1 MRTTQVLSLLFAG
14 ATLTGGGRL
23 VAQAVERTD
32 IPARGAL
39 RVTFDPRIMTWN
51 DEFTDHGRVRLG
63 APLSGDTIGA
73 RSIPVIA
80 RLQQN
85 VRFVSG
91 VGGFVANLGAG
102 LLSAY
107 QERRTYPVKAEF
119 GLTERLSLSLMV
131 PIVRLGAPL
140 SGDTIGARSIPVIAR
155 LQQNVRFVS
164 GFGGFVANLG
174 AGLLSAYQERRTYP
188 VKAEFGLTEHL
199 SLSLMV
205 PIVRVATRT
214 AFQLSSRGQN
224 LGLNPRLNKAGAD
237 AAYATFFAQFQAS
250 LQQLDQNISAG
261 QYGCAGSAPC
271 AARDSSAYWH
281 SVFTALHEMAY
292 GVGQPGS
299 PGSPLMPLDSTAAG
313 RGIDT
318 TVARIG
324 REMASA
330 SFMLTGLSGPFLLP
344 TDSLTGDLVAAA
356 IVDSAIGFG
365 YTNRPFRDDFH
376 YGLGDMELGAKYRFL
391 AGAHYRAA
399 LAALVRL
406 PTSAPDSGSD
416 LLRQTPGEHRFDL
429 EGQLTQELLAGPVW
443 LNVAIRAG
451 RARAGTRVR
460 RVAPPDA
467 FLVPAA
473 ATSPLR
479 WEPGDYLGVDVAPL
493 LQLAP
498 EFAAGFTAGF
508 WTKARD
514 HYAFQSP
521 QDSVALATRLG
532 APTAANVLDQGT
544 SERRVRLGFAATYHG
559 PTLEGGFSVEQ
570 TVSGAE
576 RVPGATV
583 YRLVLRL
590 VRRLF

>member
-1 MRTTQVLSLLFAG
+1 MRTTPVLSLLLAG
-14 ATLTGGGRL
+14 ATLSGGGRL
-23 VAQAVERTD
+23 AAQAVERTD
-32 IPARGAL
+32 VPARGVL

-63 APLSGDTIGA
+63 APLTGDTIGA
-73 RSIPVIA
+73 RAIPVIA

-107 QERRTYPVKAEF
+107 QERRTYPVKAEL
-119 GLTERLSLSLMV
+119 GLTHR
-131 PIVRLGAPL
+131 
-140 SGDTIGARSIPVIAR
+140 
-155 LQQNVRFVS
+155 
-164 GFGGFVANLG
+164 
-174 AGLLSAYQERRTYP
+174 
-188 VKAEFGLTEHL
+188 L

-214 AFQLSSRGQN
+214 ALQLSRRGQN
-224 LGLNPRLNKAGAD
+224 LGLNPRLNKTGAE
-237 AAYATFFAQFQAS
+237 AAYTTFFTQFQAS

-281 SVFTALHEMAY
+281 SVFTALHDMAY

-299 PGSPLMPLDSTAAG
+299 PGSPFLPIDSTIAG
-313 RGIDT
+313 RAIDT

-324 REMASA
+324 RDMAAAPFGVAGFSA
-330 SFMLTGLSGPFLLP
+330 PFLLP

-365 YTNRPFRDDFH
+365 YTNLPFRDGYH
-376 YGLGDMELGAKYRFL
+376 YGLGDVELAAKYRFVT
-391 AGAHYRAA
+391 GAHYRAA
-399 LAALVRL
+399 LQALVRL
-406 PTSAPDSGSD
+406 PTSAPDSDFD
-416 LLRQTPGEHRFDL
+416 LLRQATGEHRFDL
-429 EGQLTQELLAGPVW
+429 EGQFTQELLAGPAW

-460 RVAPPDA
+460 RVASPDA

-473 ATSPLR
+473 ATSTLR

-493 LQLAP
+493 IQLAP
-498 EFAAGFTAGF
+498 AFAAGFTAGY
-508 WTKARD
+508 WTKAHD

-532 APTAANVLDQGT
+532 APTAASVLDQAT
-544 SERRVRLGFAATYHG
+544 SERWVRLGFAATYHG
-559 PTLEGGFSVEQ
+559 STLEGGFSIEQ
-570 TVSGAE
+570 TVSGAG

>member
-1 MRTTQVLSLLFAG
+1 MRTFPLVSCLLAG
-14 ATLTGGGRL
+14 ATLSGGACL
-23 VAQAVERTD
+23 AAQAVERTD
-32 IPARGAL
+32 IPARGVL

-63 APLSGDTIGA
+63 APLTGDTIGA

-80 RLQQN
+80 RLEQN
-85 VRFVSG
+85 VRFASG
-91 VGGFVANLGAG
+91 LGGFVANIGAG

-107 QERRTYPVKAEF
+107 QERRTYPVKAEV
-119 GLTERLSLSLMV
+119 GLTER
-131 PIVRLGAPL
+131 
-140 SGDTIGARSIPVIAR
+140 
-155 LQQNVRFVS
+155 
-164 GFGGFVANLG
+164 
-174 AGLLSAYQERRTYP
+174 
-188 VKAEFGLTEHL
+188 L

-214 AFQLSSRGQN
+214 AFQLSSRGAN
-224 LGLNPRLNKAGAD
+224 LGLNPLLTNRAVAD
-237 AAYATFFAQFQAS
+237 PVYTAFFTQFQAS

-261 QYGCAGSAPC
+261 QYGCAGNAPC

-281 SVFTALHEMAY
+281 SVFTALHQLAY

-299 PGSPLMPLDSTAAG
+299 GSPGSPFMPLDTTVAG
-313 RGIDT
+313 RAIDT

-324 REMASA
+324 RDMASA
-330 SFMLTGLSGPFLLP
+330 PFGVGGFSGPFLLP
-344 TDSLTGDLVAAA
+344 TDSLTGDLVAGA

-365 YTNRPFRDDFH
+365 YTNLPFRDGYH
-376 YGLGDMELGAKYRFL
+376 YGVGDVELAAKYRFA

-399 LAALVRL
+399 LQGLVRL
-406 PTSAPDSGSD
+406 PTSAPDSDAD
-416 LLRQTPGEHRFDL
+416 LLRQAPGEHRFDL
-429 EGQLTQELLAGPVW
+429 EGQLTQELMAGPAW

-451 RARAGTRVR
+451 RARGGTRVR

-473 ATSPLR
+473 ATSTLR

-493 LQLAP
+493 IQLAP
-498 EFAAGFTAGF
+498 EFAAGFTAGY
-508 WTKARD
+508 WTKAHD

-521 QDSVALATRLG
+521 PDSVALATRLG
-532 APTAANVLDQGT
+532 APTAASVLDQGT

-559 PTLEGGFSVEQ
+559 PTLEGGFSIEQ
-570 TVSGAE
+570 TVSGAG

>member
-1 MRTTQVLSLLFAG
+1 MRTTQILSLLVAG
-14 ATLTGGGRL
+14 ATLRGGRL

-32 IPARGAL
+32 VPARGVL

-51 DEFTDHGRVRLG
+51 DAFTDHGRMRLG
-63 APLSGDTIGA
+63 APLTGDTIGA
-73 RSIPVIA
+73 RSMPVVA

-91 VGGFVANLGAG
+91 VGAFVANLGAG

-119 GLTERLSLSLMV
+119 GLS
-131 PIVRLGAPL
+131 
-140 SGDTIGARSIPVIAR
+140 D
-155 LQQNVRFVS
+155 
-164 GFGGFVANLG
+164 
-174 AGLLSAYQERRTYP
+174 
-188 VKAEFGLTEHL
+188 HL

-214 AFQLSSRGQN
+214 AFQLSTRGQN
-224 LGLNPRLNKAGAD
+224 LGLNPRLTKLGAD
-237 AAYATFFAQFQAS
+237 SAYTRFFAQFDTS
-250 LQQLDQNISAG
+250 LARLDRNINA
-261 QYGCAGSAPC
+261 YPGCASSAPC
-271 AARDSSAYWH
+271 AARDSSRYWH
-281 SVFTALHEMAY
+281 AVREALHDMAY

-299 PGSPLMPLDSTAAG
+299 GSPGSPFMPLDTTVAG
-313 RGIDT
+313 RAIDT

-324 REMASA
+324 RDMASP
-330 SFMLTGLSGPFLLP
+330 SFGVGGLGPFLLP

-365 YTNRPFRDDFH
+365 YTNRPFRDGYH
-376 YGLGDMELGAKYRFL
+376 YGLGDVELAAKYRVL
-391 AGAHYRAA
+391 AGPHYRVA

-406 PTSAPDSGSD
+406 PTSAPDSDSD
-416 LLRQTPGEHRFDL
+416 LLRPAIGDHRFDL
-429 EGQLTQELLAGPVW
+429 EGQLTQELLVGPAWV
-443 LNVAIRAG
+443 NVAIRAG

-473 ATSPLR
+473 AASTLR

-493 LQLAP
+493 IQFAP
-498 EFAAGFTAGF
+498 EFAAGFTAGY

-514 HYAFQSP
+514 HYAFRSAR
-521 QDSVALATRLG
+521 DSIALATRLG
-532 APTAANVLDQGT
+532 GTPTAASVLDQGT

-570 TVSGAE
+570 TVSGAD